1 MVSCGEERADADKP
15 SRVKGRKA
23 YARER
28 LRAAREKLE
37 MGRGLLSEMMRV
49 SSDASP
55 AVANLLRAG
64 LAIDGYRVDAKADWR
79 EISSAH
85 EERDVISTLLAI
97 PDNTPQIAAVS

>member
-1 MVSCGEERADADKP
+1 
-15 SRVKGRKA
+15 
-23 YARER
+23 
-28 LRAAREKLE
+28 

-64 LAIDGYRVDAKADWR
+64 LAIDGYRVDSKADWR

-85 EERDVISTLLAI
+85 EERDVISTLLAM
-97 PDNTPQIAAVS
+97 PENSPQIAAVGSRATRHVTHLPYTLRKF